1 MPVREP
7 LVDQR
12 AALKPIA
19 TLRCKALHKLLRTS
33 TGGHHRAS
41 YGPPFMALL
50 YKHETCS
57 GRYTPQRTHQNPHY
71 YI

>member
-1 MPVREP
+1 MPAREP

-41 YGPPFMALL
+41 YGPSVDGSTVAA
-50 YKHETCS
+50 
-57 GRYTPQRTHQNPHY
+57 
-71 YI
+71 